1 MGEVEA
7 DYKASSFVG
16 KLIEQVQ
23 EFTMCEHPEAV
34 IIRRGDVSV
43 MVQNIVFQGLKI
55 APWQVIGV
63 EQTFFK
69 TLAINDKPVVSGC

>member
-7 DYKASSFVG
+7 DNKASSLVG

-23 EFTMCEHPEAV
+23 EFTLSQQPQAMIMV
-34 IIRRGDVSV
+34 RGDVNV
-43 MVQNIVFQGLKI
+43 MVQNIVFQGLTF

-63 EQTFFK
+63 EQIFFK
-69 TLAINDKPVVSGC
+69 TLAINEKPAASCR